1 MIEYTGSL
9 EFGSEVAGSASF
21 LGSNAPVFTA
31 NTSLEDLFK
40 LQDLYSSKKSTSIF
54 NPSGRVYSNLNK
66 KLQAQLDKKD
76 PVRAKRNY
84 LSKMQ
89 GYGVDFYKIKGIYEA
104 APAEYF
110 TEGQGDALSAFVDEQ
125 KKILMPEKQPP
136 KTIASQISQ
145 ELNGVTLRP
154 TVGQRPMLGGPLVKL
169 EEIKLKDS
177 KYYKGFIE
185 SDAYKNMDLVGG
197 HVMGYT
203 TVGGIS
209 YVTTNTAQT
218 SAFEKYLRSIGVE
231 IGPSTNPVTLKPK
244 EPLPIKKKLLLK
256 M

>member
-9 EFGSEVAGSASF
+9 KFGSEVAGSASF

-54 NPSGRVYSNLNK
+54 NPAGRTYSNLNK

-89 GYGVDFYKIKGIYEA
+89 GYGIDFYKLKGIYEA

-125 KKILMPEKQPP
+125 QKILMPKKQPP
-136 KTIASQISQ
+136 KSITDTSIFT
-145 ELNGVTLRP
+145 GGRP
-154 TVGQRPMLGGPLVKL
+154 ILGGPPVKL

-197 HVMGYT
+197 HLMGYT

>member
-136 KTIASQISQ
+136 KAITDTPIFT
-145 ELNGVTLRP
+145 GGRP
-154 TVGQRPMLGGPLVKL
+154 ILGGPLVKL
-169 EEIKLKDS
+169 KEIKLKDS

-185 SDAYKNMDLVGG
+185 SDAYKNRDLVGG
-197 HVMGYT
+197 HLMGYT